1 MIFKKFFDHNKI
13 KKLKKNEQDPKQVIR
28 LIINIQF
35 TIKQRQNSLLHKNVE
50 FTQRSKQ
57 TSTFK

>member
-28 LIINIQF
+28 LIINI
-35 TIKQRQNSLLHKNVE
+35 
-50 FTQRSKQ
+50 
-57 TSTFK
+57 